1 MPQSPAQKEDSARQK
16 AQVLKLRRTGISF
29 QAIGDQLGVT
39 RQRAHQ
45 VYKQALEEIPAEEVS
60 LYRAEQADR
69 LDALLVRAN
78 AVLDAEHVI
87 VQHGKVVMQDG
98 VPIPD
103 QGPVLDAIRV
113 VLAIEKQR
121 ADLYG
126 FNTPVK
132 QAVEIE
138 GGLRY
143 EVVGVDPDA
152 LR

>member
-126 FNTPVK
+126 FNVPVK
-132 QAVEIE
+132 QQIQSDQTITYAFE
-138 GGLRY
+138 
-143 EVVGVDPDA
+143 GVDLGN